1 MTQRTFCSLL
11 LAGSLTILA
20 PSVRSQEPGHTAG
33 ALEQRLAALQD
44 KIAQLERQIEQA
56 CKPAAPGQLEERF
69 GQLEARIAA
78 LSARWDTA
86 PSAVPVPAHPAPDEP
101 NILVVEADP
110 PAAPKP
116 AQAVQ
121 ASASAVPQAPQVAEM
136 STPPYAGY
144 MEMHLNTARQ
154 EPSLLDFHRFVLLFG
169 HSFSPRMKFWSEV
182 EVEHAFIEGGEASGE
197 VAVEQAFLDFFLK
210 PQLNL
215 RAGVLLAPVG
225 IVNERHEPPAFF
237 GVERPFVDTVII
249 PTTWFDAGFGLHGD
263 LGRGFSYKLY
273 AMAPPDALG
282 FSAGEGIA
290 GGRQHGFLS
299 VFNSP
304 GVTGRVEY
312 RGVPRLTLG
321 TSFFTADTGFNLLNL
336 DPRLNLFELDAR
348 YRRGRAEFRGQF
360 AQYWLSQSGDLNR
373 TLQLQTGVNPNV
385 AKSALGYYLETA
397 YHLLPST
404 QAGDIAPFFR
414 YEKFNTQHRM
424 PSGFTPLPQFDRSAY
439 TLGLTYR
446 PHPDIA
452 LKTDYQFL
460 RNRSSVVPISNR
472 FNVGLGW
479 WF

>member
-1 MTQRTFCSLL
+1 MTQRALCRLL
-11 LAGSLTILA
+11 LAGSLTMVA
-20 PSVRSQEPGHTAG
+20 PGARSQEPGHAAA

-44 KIAQLERQIEQA
+44 RVSQLERQLERVN
-56 CKPAAPGQLEERF
+56 KPTEPSQMEERL
-69 GQLEARIAA
+69 GELEARISA
-78 LSARWDTA
+78 LVARWESA
-86 PSAVPVPAHPAPDEP
+86 PSAAPVSAHAAPSEP
-101 NILVVEADP
+101 NVLAAQTSLPLVTQ
-110 PAAPKP
+110 P
-116 AQAVQ
+116 AQAGV
-121 ASASAVPQAPQVAEM
+121 SPVPQVPEVAEM

-144 MEMHLNTARQ
+144 MEMHLNQARE
-154 EPSLLDFHRFVLLFG
+154 EPTLLDFHRFVLLFG
-169 HSFSPRMKFWSEV
+169 HSFSPRMKFWSEL

-197 VAVEQAFLDFFLK
+197 IAVEQAFLDFFLK

-215 RAGVLLAPVG
+215 RAGILLAPVG
-225 IVNERHEPPAFF
+225 IVNERHEPPSFF

-273 AMAPPDALG
+273 AMAPPDATG

-304 GVTGRVEY
+304 GVTGRMEY

-321 TSFFTADTGFNLLNL
+321 TSFFTANTGFNLPDL
-336 DPRLNLFELDAR
+336 DPWLNLFEFDGR

-373 TLQLQTGVNPNV
+373 TLQLQTGVNPNI
-385 AKSALGYYLETA
+385 AKSSLGYYLETA
-397 YHLLPST
+397 YHLLPSAAT
-404 QAGDIAPFFR
+404 GDIAPFFR

-424 PSGFTPLPQFDRSAY
+424 PGGFTPLPQFDRSAY

-452 LKTDYQFL
+452 IKTDYQFL
-460 RNRSSVVPISNR
+460 RNRSTVVPISNR
-472 FNVGLGW
+472 FNMGVGW